1 MRNSKGQLI
10 VVYILMPLLIL
21 SFFMSSLVFFVNQPA
36 RNQDSDF
43 SGLRAFE
50 TLDAR
55 PVSLMCKYTS
65 GNWYQEM
72 QSVKADFDDYNSLYG
87 NRLSIHVATGNAA
100 TLNQMKSYI
109 STTERMHLASH
120 GTYVDNDPKITMYGG
135 YLTPNIVG
143 EWSLTNGLCKV
154 IYLSACNGM
163 GHNGQLDTDLADM
176 LRTHTSVNA
185 VIGFKDV
192 ANILGATLL
201 SQSFWGYHVTLTSTG
216 GYSTASSFSSTYNR
230 IVTKLEL
237 IKSIISLE
245 IDLIVALILEL
256 CGTVVGAIFVGVL
269 LAEITT
275 VQVLDALL
283 GDAIDTVH
291 SWEIVG
297 DSVPGLSW
305 STGGGGGHGGE
316 DTMD

>member
-1 MRNSKGQLI
+1 MKNQLI
-10 VVYILMPLLIL
+10 VIYILIPLLIL
-21 SFFMSSLVFFVNQPA
+21 SFFIGSLVLLVNPTSKSQ
-36 RNQDSDF
+36 NSDF
-43 SGLRAFE
+43 SGIAAFE

-72 QSVKADFDDYNSLYG
+72 QSVKADFDDYNDLYG
-87 NRLSIHVATGNAA
+87 NRLSIHVATGSTA
-100 TLNQMKSYI
+100 TLNQMKSLI

-120 GTYVDNDPKITMYGG
+120 GTYEDNDPKIAMYGG
-135 YLTPNIVG
+135 YLTPNVILH
-143 EWSLTNGLCKV
+143 WSLTDGLCKV

-176 LRTHTSVNA
+176 LRARTSIEA

-275 VQVLDALL
+275 VQLLDALL